1 MQEILPPLPAP
12 RGRYDGW
19 TVARQEAFCAALAKG
34 STVQEAC
41 AIVGKS
47 TTSAYKA
54 RDRIRGFSNRW
65 NAGLEAAKPNI
76 EAEVYRRAVEGWD
89 EPVFHGGKQV
99 GVRRRYSDALLKMLA
114 QRGFTAPQMACRPR
128 MPIEEVERVLS
139 PCPGH
144 SSFGSRFKRLAAR
157 SGEPAGSAARLL
169 LGQPTRPI
177 SPPTS
182 VLSAQSASLSTA

>member
-1 MQEILPPLPAP
+1 MQEILPPLPSP

-114 QRGFTAPQMACRPR
+114 QRGFTAPQTGCRPR
-128 MPIEEVERVLS
+128 MPIEEVERVLLWRLDRM
-139 PCPGH
+139 GAKK
-144 SSFGSRFKRLAAR
+144 SRDEEAAEAAAR
-157 SGEPAGSAARLL
+157 AAAAAEAERMRRAGLC
-169 LGQPTRPI
+169 P
-177 SPPTS
+177 
-182 VLSAQSASLSTA
+182 